1 MVAGAPGRRPVVL
14 SPLQERAARL
24 ISALPEAAGFALAG
38 GAALVIRGLVDRTT
52 RDLDFFSTD
61 PTAVEGLLLAV
72 EAALDNAGL
81 DVERERVAEGFA
93 RLAVSDG
100 IDSTLIDLGYDFR
113 LHAPED
119 SPLGPV
125 LAADDVAA
133 SKLLALFARAEPR
146 DFVDVFALASHYG
159 FESLCSLA
167 SDRDPGFNLS
177 ALADALGSFDWLS
190 RRDFEIDDASFAIL
204 KEAMRAW
211 RTWTIERR

>member
-1 MVAGAPGRRPVVL
+1 VL
-14 SPLQERAARL
+14 SPLQERAARI

-61 PTAVEGLLLAV
+61 PAAVAGLLLAV
-72 EAALDNAGL
+72 EAALVDAGL
-81 DVERERVAEGFA
+81 GVERERVAEGFA
-93 RLAVSDG
+93 RLAVTDG
-100 IDSTLIDLGYDFR
+100 NDSTIVDLGYDFR

-146 DFVDVFALASHYG
+146 DFVDVFALANRYG
-159 FESLCSLA
+159 FEGLCSLA
-167 SDRDPGFNLS
+167 LDRDRGFNLS
-177 ALADALGSFDWLS
+177 ALADALGSFEWLS
-190 RRDFEIDDASFAIL
+190 RRDFEIDDAGFAQL
-204 KEAMRAW
+204 TEAVMAW
-211 RTWTIERR
+211 RTCAREGG